1 MQSEACTKGS
11 LYVFLHTVCEIAD
24 ICVVASAMVQWSF
37 TDSCQGITEVVIIY
51 QAINDRRRASSETV
65 SLGDTT
71 KEWYQLPVDMLQD
84 GEKYVVEVSITI
96 GVHV

>member
-1 MQSEACTKGS
+1 
-11 LYVFLHTVCEIAD
+11 
-24 ICVVASAMVQWSF
+24 MVQWSF
-37 TDSCQGITEVVIIY
+37 TDSCQGITEVIIIY
-51 QAINDRRRASSETV
+51 RAVNDRSSETV